1 LQNLSVLEM
10 TERLMI
16 RAELLLAASDR
27 RGPQWHR
34 GHPKTRGQSDAH
46 LGVIGPRQHWSR
58 RTMPDIPDEAGLF
71 GASLDQADMPQEEKS
86 FVRSLLW
93 TGEEVPSISSAEQ
106 YEFYARQ
113 ADALKQRYD
122 SAPSLEFLRSTPGM
136 LYAALTARL
145 IEWEEQNAR

>member
-1 LQNLSVLEM
+1 
-10 TERLMI
+10 
-16 RAELLLAASDR
+16 
-27 RGPQWHR
+27 
-34 GHPKTRGQSDAH
+34 
-46 LGVIGPRQHWSR
+46 
-58 RTMPDIPDEAGLF
+58 MPDIPDEAGLF